1 MIPDCVLS
9 QHQPVE
15 TDPLGN
21 LEQCDNTIPDDSCR
35 YGGALNAQIIT
46 STDATFII
54 SAVDPPSASSKK
66 SGELVPSSPRQ
77 RSKPTRKNN
86 KYGINNSIS
95 RSMVS
100 TPVASTTSNTTTSK
114 TAAQSLSTTCV
125 PSPQAA
131 QASTMREVLASIP
144 GFSLKPRRRTNKK
157 MSTAAQI
164 EQTREGCIDLET
176 PDSILCGTNLRALLN
191 KHTFSL
197 LPALYQHK
205 LVQLLPHVDRP
216 PHDSQ
221 KQQLPPDID
230 DPPETT
236 GDIAPDIRLNSS
248 SLNNEFFARACLE
261 WRERLSEG
269 EFTPENQLKLRA
281 EAEREKNKLD
291 PWKLKH
297 FEPIWGYDSQTGRRI
312 PAAPVP
318 GAAVATTNN
327 SSYTSSGR
335 SARSAYNNSTAP
347 PLPTSVYAAPRTT
360 RTVGAV
366 TRSSTVGRQ
375 YYHSTPAIELS
386 EQPSPP
392 VDPIPTKNAIQLES
406 QSHVNA
412 IDSTPKLE
420 SPSIE
425 SIAIQSTRMPSND
438 EATND
443 VIMVL
448 DDPTDKRPPKRS
460 SLSPDLNER
469 KVCKL
474 TDDYTAAENS
484 AEEEAFLREQM
495 QSDLEEI
502 LPLLQTAEVAD
513 NSTSGIIINSTAP
526 SPSQSFSPKSKSPPS
541 PMMSYDAV
549 DKTELRI
556 HSTLK
561 ESPTPCAD
569 TTDSTPVII
578 ATEIVLKEEL
588 PINIVD
594 LNVPN
599 RSDNLSDFASD
610 GITNNASA
618 SSFAATTTITT
629 TISTSFSANNV
640 TTVAAA
646 SEKLDRLFRL
656 QNIEGVLQIQPSG
669 TTHLETAAAAASEM
683 ITELLVKA
691 ESSDM
696 VDVGGIGDNV
706 DDSSSHS
713 NVALTDCNE
722 DGVEELEPSI
732 QNLPGVVE
740 DDPIEQKFT
749 DAENYLLESGEISAD
764 SGGNA
769 IEYSLLRLCL

>member
-1 MIPDCVLS
+1 MS

-54 SAVDPPSASSKK
+54 SAVDPSPASSKK
-66 SGELVPSSPRQ
+66 AGEMVPSSPRQ

-86 KYGINNSIS
+86 KYGINNSLS
-95 RSMVS
+95 RSMGSTAGV
-100 TPVASTTSNTTTSK
+100 TPVASTTSNNTTSK
-114 TAAQSLSTTCV
+114 TAAQPLSTTCL

-221 KQQLPPDID
+221 QLPPDID
-230 DPPETT
+230 DPPDSIT
-236 GDIAPDIRLNSS
+236 GGIAPDIRLNSS

-261 WRERLSEG
+261 WRERLAEG

-297 FEPIWGYDSQTGRRI
+297 FEPIWGCDSRTGRRI
-312 PAAPVP
+312 PAATVP
-318 GAAVATTNN
+318 GAAAVVTSNSGGYTN
-327 SSYTSSGR
+327 SGR
-335 SARSAYNNSTAP
+335 SVRSAYNNTAQTM
-347 PLPTSVYAAPRTT
+347 PTAYAAPRTT

-375 YYHSTPAIELS
+375 YYHNSPAVELS

-392 VDPIPTKNAIQLES
+392 VDPNPTKNTTLEES
-406 QSHVNA
+406 QSHLNA
-412 IDSTPKLE
+412 LDSKPKLE
-420 SPSIE
+420 SPTESASVQSPRIPSIE
-425 SIAIQSTRMPSND
+425 ASSND
-438 EATND
+438 I
-443 VIMVL
+443 IMVL

-460 SLSPDLNER
+460 SVSPDLIEG
-469 KVCKL
+469 KMCKL

-502 LPLLQTAEVAD
+502 LPLLQTDEVTE
-513 NSTSGIIINSTAP
+513 NSPSLLITNTTAP
-526 SPSQSFSPKSKSPPS
+526 SPGRSLSPKPKSSPS
-541 PMMSYDAV
+541 PMIAYDA
-549 DKTELRI
+549 DEKNELQQI
-556 HSTLK
+556 STSK
-561 ESPTPCAD
+561 GSPTPCAE
-569 TTDSTPVII
+569 TTDSPS
-578 ATEIVLKEEL
+578 IVAPSIPAKAEV
-588 PINIVD
+588 PSNTID

-599 RSDNLSDFASD
+599 GSDNLSDFGAD
-610 GITNNASA
+610 GISNSA
-618 SSFAATTTITT
+618 SSFAATSTITT
-629 TISTSFSANNV
+629 TISTSTSASNV

-646 SEKLDRLFRL
+646 GEKLDHIFRL
-656 QNIEGVLQIQPSG
+656 QNFEGALQIQPTG
-669 TTHLETAAAAASEM
+669 TMHLATEAATASEI

-696 VDVGGIGDNV
+696 VDASGIGDTG
-706 DDSSSHS
+706 DDSSSRS
-713 NVALTDCNE
+713 NIALTDCNE

-769 IEYSLLRLCL
+769 NHLGIL